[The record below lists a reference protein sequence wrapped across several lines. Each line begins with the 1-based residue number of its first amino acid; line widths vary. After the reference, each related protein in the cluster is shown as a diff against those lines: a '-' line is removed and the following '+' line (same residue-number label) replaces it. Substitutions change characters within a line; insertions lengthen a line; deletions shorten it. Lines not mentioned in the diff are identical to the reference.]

1 MANGRGWEGTLHL
14 PLRGFPESELLR
26 GAKFFAGP
34 FAGVTA
40 QAIEM
45 ARRASRCGSRF
56 FPARFEPAGFFQ
68 AYENGIESTRSETGL
83 LAERVTV
90 APMRGMDE
98 KRFEERKG
106 LARDAKAKAHTIS
119 LHR

>member
-1 MANGRGWEGTLHL
+1 MGIEDALTLSQ
-14 PLRGFPESELLR
+14 GQEFALLR

-34 FAGVTA
+34 FAGVAA

-68 AYENGIESTRSETGL
+68 AHENGIESTGSETGL
-83 LAERVTV
+83 LAQSVAV
-90 APMRGMDE
+90 APTRGMHE
-98 KRFEERKG
+98 KRFEERQG
-106 LARDAKAKAHTIS
+106 LVRDAKAKPHTIS
-119 LHR
+119 LHS